1 MIKILLNILFSALFI
16 TSAFAQTDNNW
27 TTYFESSNYK
37 QSPDYNNSIKYL
49 KRLEKISEYAKL
61 VPFGISPQGRT
72 LYTFII
78 SKDKIFNYNE
88 LKNSPKS
95 KMLIN
100 CGIHSGEIEG
110 KDAAILLARDLL
122 IEKKYNDLLDN
133 TILIIIPVF
142 NVDGHERISK
152 YNRINQNGPEEMGW
166 RTTAQNLNLNR
177 DFMKADAPEM
187 KAFLKLWNDINP
199 DFFVDLHTTD
209 GLDMQYELTY
219 SIEKISVSPMLRN
232 WITKSFEPTFES
244 LMLKDG
250 YPLFKYF
257 GFKGKELTDGVVEW
271 NSSPRFSHGYSSMR
285 GVPGVLI
292 ETHSLKPFKNRV
304 YATYF
309 ALLNMMKIVSQNQTQ
324 LTEQKKE
331 SYNWFIDNF
340 VIGDKRFPINHELLN
355 KSYKTD
361 FLGYETYLEKSEIT
375 GDSIIRYTKTPKTFS
390 LDYYTEYK
398 TTDSLKLPKYY
409 IIPAQF
415 GYLKEIIELHGITFT
430 VNKTSKKVIGE
441 FYKFSDVKLSPRSF
455 EGRQLPS
462 YKVNEFSKE
471 FTINANDLII
481 STNQKNFIPLLYLL
495 EPKSP
500 DSFLKWGF
508 LNSIFEQKEYF
519 EDYSMEPIAKEML
532 EKDNKLKV
540 EFERKLAEDEKFRNN
555 PYQRLNFIYE
565 RSPYYDSNLNVY
577 PIYKVD
583 SELK

>member
-1 MIKILLNILFSALFI
+1 MRKILLNIFFSALFL
-16 TSAFAQTDNNW
+16 TSLSAQDNRW
-27 TTYFESSNYK
+27 DTFFESSNYK
-37 QSPDYNNSIKYL
+37 QSPNYNSSINYL

-61 VPFGISPQGRT
+61 IPFGTSPQGRT

-78 SKDKIFNYNE
+78 SKDKIFNYDS
-88 LKNSPKS
+88 LKNSIKA
-95 KMLIN
+95 KTLIM

-110 KDAAILLARDLL
+110 KDASLLLARD
-122 IEKKYNDLLDN
+122 IIVNKKFNDLLDN
-133 TILIIIPVF
+133 EILIIIPIF
-142 NVDGHERISK
+142 NVDGHERISQ

-199 DFFVDLHTTD
+199 DFFIDLHTTD

-219 SIEKISVSPMLRN
+219 SIETISVSPMLRN
-232 WITKSFEPTFES
+232 WITKIFEPSFES
-244 LMLKDG
+244 LMKEDG

-257 GFKGKELTDGVVEW
+257 GFKGRKLTDGVVEW

-304 YATYF
+304 HTTYS
-309 ALLNMMKIVSQNQTQ
+309 ALVSMMKIVSQNQSQ
-324 LTEQKKE
+324 LKNQKLE
-331 SYNWFIDNF
+331 SDKWFLENF
-340 VIGDKRFPINHELLN
+340 VSGNKWLQINHELIN

-361 FLGYETYLEKSEIT
+361 FLGYESYLEKSEIT
-375 GDSIIRYTKTPKTFS
+375 GDSIIRYTKNPKTFS

-398 TTDSLKLPKYY
+398 TSDSLKLPKYY
-409 IIPAQF
+409 IIPVQF
-415 GYLKEIIELHGITFT
+415 HYLKDILVLHGITFSE
-430 VNKTSKKVIGE
+430 NKTAKRAFGE
-441 FYKFSDVKLSPRSF
+441 FYKLSDVKLSARSF
-455 EGRQLPS
+455 EGRQIPS
-462 YKVNEFSKE
+462 YNVNEFAKE
-471 FTINANDLII
+471 VAINPGDLII
-481 STNQKNFIPLLYLL
+481 PTNQKGFIPLVYLL

-500 DSFLKWGF
+500 DSFVKWGF

-532 EKDNKLKV
+532 EKDTNLKK
-540 EFERKLAEDEKFRNN
+540 EFENKLAEDEKFRNN

-565 RSPYYDSNLNVY
+565 HSPYYDSNLNVY
-577 PIYKVD
+577 PIFKVD
-583 SELK
+583 AELE